1 LKGREFI
8 RRVGVEGKQEKA
20 FVRDQRAS
28 RM

>member
-1 LKGREFI
+1 MKGRLFI
-8 RRVGVEGKQEKA
+8 RRVGVEGKQEKQ